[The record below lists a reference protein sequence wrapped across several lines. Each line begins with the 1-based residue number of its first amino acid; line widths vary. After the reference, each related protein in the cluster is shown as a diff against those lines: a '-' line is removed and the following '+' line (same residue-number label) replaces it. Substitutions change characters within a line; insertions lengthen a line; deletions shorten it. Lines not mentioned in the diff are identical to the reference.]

1 MRIKP
6 GGRLALALLT
16 TTTLTL
22 LLVQH
27 CRLSQH
33 LQGEED
39 GPAYERQMAWR
50 EEEHRAHVRKLLL
63 QIAQLKEQLAQA
75 QASKPEVEIS
85 ESPAGGSAVVP
96 APPVPTSS
104 SSSQATSKNINNSHV
119 VMVDGPCGAIIQHQV
134 AQSEITQGIS
144 LNNEYEV
151 VAFSHFTWSRVYPS
165 ELGLGKRVV
174 EKPIGF
180 RRRDILASLTTAL
193 EHLNTP
199 VPARFTVDDFVE
211 GMYRTVPTS
220 GTQYELVFLD
230 RHANRTTHQYRTIT
244 LMRPFAP
251 LTVVTRVQQNT
262 KQLVNIV
269 LPLSGRTDTFRGFMD
284 KLVAVILRHDRRVF
298 LTVVYFGHEGLQEVR
313 NIITNASKEAKFRH
327 IKLLTLNETFS
338 RGKALQ
344 VGATHWS
351 KGDVLLFMC
360 DVDVVFS
367 TRFLERCRLNASPG
381 HSVYYPVVFSLYNPQ
396 VVYPLQGKPIPQEL
410 DQLVISRDTG
420 FWRDFGYGMTCQ
432 YRSDF
437 LSVQGF
443 DEDIIGWGGEDVLL
457 YRKYVKS
464 RLSVIRS
471 TDPGIFHLWHPK
483 ECSTALSADQ
493 YRACITSR
501 ALNEA
506 SHAHL
511 GLIAFKDDLGKH
523 PLGAG
528 ALTGASALEEQQL
541 KAEM

>member
-50 EEEHRAHVRKLLL
+50 EEEHRAHIRKLLL
-63 QIAQLKEQLAQA
+63 QIAQLKEQLSQS
-75 QASKPEVEIS
+75 QASKTEPESS
-85 ESPAGGSAVVP
+85 ESPAGGPAVVP

-104 SSSQATSKNINNSHV
+104 SSQTNSKNINNSHV

>member
-1 MRIKP
+1 MRVRA
-6 GGRLALALLT
+6 GGRLGLALLSLT
-16 TTTLTL
+16 SLTL
-22 LLVQH
+22 LLLQH
-27 CRLSQH
+27 CRLSYH
-33 LQGEED
+33 LHSED
-39 GPAYERQMAWR
+39 DAAGVERQPAWR
-50 EEEHRAHVRKLLL
+50 EEEQRAHTRSLLL
-63 QIAQLKEQLAQA
+63 QIAQLKDQLAKA
-75 QASKPEVEIS
+75 RAERATEVESS
-85 ESPAGGSAVVP
+85 EGGGAAGKNGGGGGGGGGQRGGGGSNASSQVVP
-96 APPVPTSS
+96 
-104 SSSQATSKNINNSHV
+104 
-119 VMVDGPCGAIIQHQV
+119 VDGACAAVIQHQV

-151 VAFSHFTWSRVYPS
+151 IPFSHFTWSRVYPS

-180 RRRDILASLTTAL
+180 KRRDILAALTAAL
-193 EHLNTP
+193 DHLNTP
-199 VPARFTVDDFVE
+199 VPARFSVDDFVE
-211 GMYRTVPTS
+211 GMYRTVATS
-220 GTQYELVFLD
+220 GTQYELVFHD
-230 RHANRTTHQYRTIT
+230 RQANQSWHQYRTVT

-251 LTVVTRVQQNT
+251 LTVVTRDPHSTRQMI
-262 KQLVNIV
+262 NII
-269 LPLSGRTDTFRGFMD
+269 LPLSGRIDTFRGFMD
-284 KLVAVILRHDRRVF
+284 KLGSLILRHDRRLF

-313 NIITNASKEAKFRH
+313 NIITSASKEAKFRH

-338 RGKALQ
+338 RGKAL
-344 VGATHWS
+344 
-351 KGDVLLFMC
+351 
-360 DVDVVFS
+360 
-367 TRFLERCRLNASPG
+367 
-381 HSVYYPVVFSLYNPQ
+381 
-396 VVYPLQGKPIPQEL
+396 QEL

-464 RLSVIRS
+464 RLSVIRA

-483 ECSTALSADQ
+483 ECSTSLSADQ

-523 PLGAG
+523 PLGAE
-528 ALTGASALEEQQL
+528 ALTGGGSNLEEQQL

>member
-1 MRIKP
+1 MRVRA
-6 GGRLALALLT
+6 GGRLGLAALLT
-16 TTTLTL
+16 LTSLSL
-22 LLVQH
+22 LLLQH
-27 CRLSQH
+27 CRLPH
-33 LQGEED
+33 HTHGEDE
-39 GPAYERQMAWR
+39 GGGAARVAGWR
-50 EEEHRAHVRKLLL
+50 EEEQRAHTRALLL
-63 QIAQLKEQLAQA
+63 QIAQLKAQLAQA
-75 QASKPEVEIS
+75 TADKAEAESSEGGAAAGRGGGGGGGGGGGQRGSGSQNASS
-85 ESPAGGSAVVP
+85 QVVP
-96 APPVPTSS
+96 
-104 SSSQATSKNINNSHV
+104 
-119 VMVDGPCGAIIQHQV
+119 VDGACAAVIQHQV
-134 AQSEITQGIS
+134 TQSEITQGIS

-151 VAFSHFTWSRVYPS
+151 VPFSHFTWSRLYPS

-180 RRRDILASLTTAL
+180 KRRDILAALTAAL
-193 EHLNTP
+193 DHLNTP
-199 VPARFTVDDFVE
+199 VPARFSVDDFVE
-211 GMYRTVPTS
+211 GMYRTVATS
-220 GTQYELVFLD
+220 GTQYELVF
-230 RHANRTTHQYRTIT
+230 HARQANHSWHQYRTVT

-251 LTVVTRVQQNT
+251 LTVVTRDPHSTRQMI
-262 KQLVNIV
+262 NII
-269 LPLSGRTDTFRGFMD
+269 LPLSGRIDTFRGFMD
-284 KLVAVILRHDRRVF
+284 KLATLILRHDRRLF
-298 LTVVYFGHEGLQEVR
+298 LTVVYFGHEGLQAVR
-313 NIITNASKEAKFRH
+313 NIITAASKEAKFRH

-344 VGATHWS
+344 VGATHWA

-367 TRFLERCRLNASPG
+367 ARFLERCRLNASPG
-381 HSVYYPVVFSLYNPQ
+381 RSVYYPVVFSLYNPH
-396 VVYPLQGKPIPQEL
+396 VVYPLQGKAVPQEL

-464 RLSVIRS
+464 RLSVIRA

-483 ECSTALSADQ
+483 ACSTALSADQ

-523 PLGAG
+523 PLGAA
-528 ALTGASALEEQQL
+528 ALTGGGANLEDQQL

>member
-1 MRIKP
+1 MRVRA
-6 GGRLALALLT
+6 GGRLGLALLT
-16 TTTLTL
+16 LTSLTL
-22 LLVQH
+22 LLLQH
-27 CRLSQH
+27 CRLSNH
-33 LQGEED
+33 LHGED
-39 GPAYERQMAWR
+39 DAPGVDRSAAAWR
-50 EEEHRAHVRKLLL
+50 EEEQRAHTRSLLL
-63 QIAQLKEQLAQA
+63 QIAQLKDQLAKA
-75 QASKPEVEIS
+75 RADRAEAESS
-85 ESPAGGSAVVP
+85 EGGAAAGRNGGGGSGGSQRGGSINASSQVVP
-96 APPVPTSS
+96 
-104 SSSQATSKNINNSHV
+104 
-119 VMVDGPCGAIIQHQV
+119 VDGACAAVIQHQV

-151 VAFSHFTWSRVYPS
+151 VPFSHFTWSRVYPS

-180 RRRDILASLTTAL
+180 KRRDILAALTAAL
-193 EHLNTP
+193 DHLNTP

-211 GMYRTVPTS
+211 GMYRTVATS
-220 GTQYELVFLD
+220 GTQYELVFHD
-230 RHANRTTHQYRTIT
+230 RQANQSWHQYRTVT

-251 LTVVTRVQQNT
+251 LTVVTRDPHSTRQMI
-262 KQLVNIV
+262 NII
-269 LPLSGRTDTFRGFMD
+269 LPLSGRIDTFRGFMD
-284 KLVAVILRHDRRVF
+284 KLGSIILRHDRRLF

-313 NIITNASKEAKFRH
+313 NIITSASKEAKFRH

-360 DVDVVFS
+360 DVDIVFS

-381 HSVYYPVVFSLYNPQ
+381 RSVYYPVVFSLYNPS
-396 VVYPLQGKPIPQEL
+396 VVYPLQGKAVPQEL

-464 RLSVIRS
+464 RLSVIRA

-483 ECSTALSADQ
+483 ECSTSLSADQ

-523 PLGAG
+523 PLGAE
-528 ALTGASALEEQQL
+528 ALTGGGSNLEEQQL

>member
-1 MRIKP
+1 MVCDA
-6 GGRLALALLT
+6 GESGRKAGLALLSL
-16 TTTLTL
+16 TTLTL
-22 LLVQH
+22 LLLQH
-27 CRLSQH
+27 CRLSHH
-33 LQGEED
+33 LHGEDES
-39 GPAYERQMAWR
+39 PNFERQLAWR
-50 EEEHRAHVRKLLL
+50 EEEHRAHTRRLLL
-63 QIAQLKEQLAQA
+63 QIAQLKDELARVQA
-75 QASKPEVEIS
+75 NKADLESS
-85 ESPAGGSAVVP
+85 ESPLGAGVG
-96 APPVPTSS
+96 PPPPPLSTSS
-104 SSSQATSKNINNSHV
+104 HTKNSSNV
-119 VMVDGPCGAIIQHQV
+119 VLVDGPCGALIQHQV

-151 VAFSHFTWSRVYPS
+151 VAFSHFTWSRVYPA

-180 RRRDILASLTTAL
+180 KRRDILAALTAAL
-193 EHLNTP
+193 DHLNTP

-220 GTQYELVFLD
+220 GTQFELLFHD
-230 RHANRTTHQYRTIT
+230 RHANHTSHQYRTVT

-251 LTVVTRVQQNT
+251 LTVVTRVQHNT
-262 KQLVNIV
+262 KQLINIV
-269 LPLSGRTDTFRGFMD
+269 LPLSGRTETFRGFMD
-284 KLVAVILRHDRRVF
+284 KLVTVILRHDRRVF
-298 LTVVYFGHEGLQEVR
+298 LTVVYFGHEGLQQVR

-360 DVDVVFS
+360 DVDIVFS
-367 TRFLERCRLNASPG
+367 TRFLERCRLFASPG
-381 HSVYYPVVFSLYNPQ
+381 HSVYYPVVFSLYNPHM
-396 VVYPLQGKPIPQEL
+396 VYPLQGKPVPQEL

-437 LSVQGF
+437 LNVQGF

-471 TDPGIFHLWHPK
+471 TDPGIFHMWHPK
-483 ECSTALSADQ
+483 ECSTSLSADQ

-523 PLGAG
+523 PLGAE
-528 ALTGASALEEQQL
+528 ALTGSNTLEEQQL

>member
-1 MRIKP
+1 MRVRA

-16 TTTLTL
+16 ATTLTL

-33 LQGEED
+33 LQGEDD
-39 GPAYERQMAWR
+39 GHERPLAWR
-50 EEEHRAHVRKLLL
+50 DEEQRAQTRQLLL
-63 QIAQLKEQLAQA
+63 QIAQLKEEIARLQAARDAALLAA
-75 QASKPEVEIS
+75 TP
-85 ESPAGGSAVVP
+85 P
-96 APPVPTSS
+96 APAEAPPTPASTPNRRPHNGS
-104 SSSQATSKNINNSHV
+104 GSV
-119 VMVDGPCGAIIQHQV
+119 VTVDAACGALIQHQV
-134 AQSEITQGIS
+134 SQSEITQGIP

-151 VAFSHFTWSRVYPS
+151 ISFSHFTWSRVYPA

-193 EHLNTP
+193 EHLNGP

-220 GTQYELVFLD
+220 GTQYELLFHD
-230 RHANRTTHQYRTIT
+230 RHANRSSHQYRTVT

-251 LTVVTRVQQNT
+251 LTVVAREQQTT
-262 KQLVNIV
+262 KQLINIV
-269 LPLSGRTDTFRGFMD
+269 LPLSGRTETFRGFMD
-284 KLVAVILRHDRRVF
+284 KLVTIILRHDRRVF

-360 DVDVVFS
+360 DVDIVFS

-396 VVYPLQGKPIPQEL
+396 MVYPLQGKPVPQEL

-437 LSVQGF
+437 LNVQGF

-483 ECSTALSADQ
+483 ECSTSLSADQ

-523 PLGAG
+523 PLGAD
-528 ALTGASALEEQQL
+528 ALTGSQALEEQQL

>member
-96 APPVPTSS
+96 APPVPTS